1 VSSSPSPASPRRRRR
16 TAGRPLAALA
26 ALAVLAAG
34 CSNSDGAAAGAPS
47 TAGATPTTTPST
59 TPSPSGAATPGGD
72 ATSAYPDYVALGDS
86 YTAAPLVPVADTS
99 NGCLRSSNNYPSLV
113 AAALPGTTLHD
124 ASCSGADT
132 RSLTRPQRT
141 GDQPQ
146 PPQLGALGPGTD
158 LVTLGMGGN
167 DFNLFATLI
176 GTCAQ
181 LRSSA
186 PGGSPCEDQLTAGG
200 VDVLGRDLAKIRD
213 RIAAAVADIR
223 ERAPRAKVVVV
234 GYPQTV
240 PSSGSCPALLPLAT
254 GDYAYARRINRGL
267 NEALRAGARKA
278 DAFVDVFRP
287 SAGHDICA
295 DDPWINGA
303 QTDFS
308 RALAYHPFAEEQR
321 AVADL
326 VLARL

>member
-1 VSSSPSPASPRRRRR
+1 MDRARSVPAVTSSLPPATLCRRRR

-26 ALAVLAAG
+26 VLAVLAVLVTG
-34 CSNSDGAAAGAPS
+34 CSDSDGAAGAPPS

-59 TPSPSGAATPGGD
+59 TPTPSGAGTPGGD
-72 ATSAYPDYVALGDS
+72 ATSVYPDYVALGDS

-99 NGCLRSSNNYPSLV
+99 NGCLPSSNNSPSLV

-167 DFNLFATLI
+167 DFNLFSTLI

-186 PGGSPCEDQLTAGG
+186 PGGSPCEDQLTA
-200 VDVLGRDLAKIRD
+200 
-213 RIAAAVADIR
+213 AASTCSDATSR
-223 ERAPRAKVVVV
+223 R
-234 GYPQTV
+234 
-240 PSSGSCPALLPLAT
+240 SGTA
-254 GDYAYARRINRGL
+254 
-267 NEALRAGARKA
+267 
-278 DAFVDVFRP
+278 
-287 SAGHDICA
+287 
-295 DDPWINGA
+295 
-303 QTDFS
+303 
-308 RALAYHPFAEEQR
+308 
-321 AVADL
+321 
-326 VLARL
+326 